1 MYNFHLRKQIH
12 LERKR
17 NRIVIFTFLL
27 LLIAYL
33 GITLVF
39 EENGL
44 LKYLELKNKKI
55 ELLSEIKALQE
66 ENIKLKEE
74 IELIKKDPFYI
85 EKKAREELNLSRP
98 DEYIFLFEN

>member
-1 MYNFHLRKQIH
+1 LYNFQLRKQIY

-17 NRIVIFTFLL
+17 NRMVIFTFLL
-27 LLIAYL
+27 LLVVYL

-44 LKYLELKNKKI
+44 LKYFELKEKKM
-55 ELLSEIKALQE
+55 ELLSEIKVLQD
-66 ENIKLKEE
+66 ENLKLKEE

-85 EKKAREELNLSRP
+85 EKRAREELNLSRP
-98 DEYIFLFEN
+98 DEYIFLFEE

>member
-1 MYNFHLRKQIH
+1 
-12 LERKR
+12 
-17 NRIVIFTFLL
+17 VIFTFLL